1 MSHFSQRN
9 GQTVQRSNIHSAI
22 LKIAIP
28 SILAN
33 ITIPLV
39 GLVDMIIA
47 GHISSAWAIGG
58 IAVGTMLFDMLYGCF
73 GFLRVSTAGLTA
85 QAYGADNPDECGRLF
100 VRSSAL
106 ALAGA
111 MLIWLLQI
119 VYLEAVLAVM
129 PCSQEVAEF
138 ARTYY
143 NIRIWAAP
151 ATLMIMTCKGWFIGM
166 QDGVRAMVTDLV
178 VNGVNMLASYL
189 LAVHTSLGV
198 AGVAYGTLIAQWT
211 GLITA
216 LAMIAVRYRA
226 NFQLSTF
233 RLLSTLNF
241 QHSTNKRFFRLN
253 ADLFVRSLCF
263 IVVYVG
269 WTVISSSYG
278 DVELAASALMMK
290 LFMLFSFFI
299 DGFAFAGEALVG
311 KAIGEQQSAVSGQQS
326 EVGTQFS
333 TFDIRLSTIIRALFA
348 WGTGVGLFFSLLYLL
363 FPEALFSSLTTDREV
378 VDTMHHYLGWL
389 VAMPIVSM
397 LAFMWDGIY
406 VGATRGK
413 EIRNA
418 MLWAAFAFAV
428 TYFLLSTINGQF
440 SAIIGM
446 HALYAAY
453 FAHLAARVIYLTA
466 KFK

>member
-1 MSHFSQRN
+1 M
-9 GQTVQRSNIHSAI
+9 
-22 LKIAIP
+22 
-28 SILAN
+28 
-33 ITIPLV
+33 
-39 GLVDMIIA
+39 
-47 GHISSAWAIGG
+47 
-58 IAVGTMLFDMLYGCF
+58 
-73 GFLRVSTAGLTA
+73 
-85 QAYGADNPDECGRLF
+85 
-100 VRSSAL
+100 RSSAL
-106 ALAGA
+106 AVSGA
-111 MLIWLLQI
+111 LLIWLLQW

-129 PCSQEVAEF
+129 PCSEEVAEF

-216 LAMIAVRYRA
+216 LAMIAVRYK
-226 NFQLSTF
+226 
-233 RLLSTLNF
+233 LNF
-241 QHSTNKRFFRLN
+241 QIFKSSNFQIFKFDTRFVKLN

-311 KAIGEQQSAVSGQQS
+311 KAIGEQQSEVRNQKS
-326 EVGTQFS
+326 EGSNQLS
-333 TFDIRLSTIIRALFA
+333 TFDFRLSTIIKALFA
-348 WGTGVGLFFSLLYLL
+348 WGTGVGLLFSLLYLL

-378 VDTMHHYLGWL
+378 VATMHHYLGWL

-428 TYFLLSTINGQF
+428 TYFLLSTFDFRLSTN
-440 SAIIGM
+440 IGT

>member
-9 GQTVQRSNIHSAI
+9 GLTVQRSNIHSAI
-22 LKIAIP
+22 LKIAVP

-106 ALAGA
+106 AVSGA
-111 MLIWLLQI
+111 LLIWLLQW
-119 VYLEAVLAVM
+119 VYLEVVLAVM
-129 PCSQEVAEF
+129 PCSEEVAEF

-166 QDGVRAMVTDLV
+166 QDGVRAMVIDLV

-216 LAMIAVRYRA
+216 LAMIAVRYK
-226 NFQLSTF
+226 
-233 RLLSTLNF
+233 LNF
-241 QHSTNKRFFRLN
+241 QIFKSSNFQIFKFDTRFVKLN

-269 WTVISSSYG
+269 WTFICSSYG

-311 KAIGEQQSAVSGQQS
+311 KAIGE
-326 EVGTQFS
+326 VGCDRLRTQPCGAESSNFQIFKS
-333 TFDIRLSTIIRALFA
+333 SNNPLIRILFA
-348 WGTGVGLFFSLLYLL
+348 WGTGVGLLFSLLYLL
-363 FPEALFSSLTTDREV
+363 FPEALFSSLTSDSEV
-378 VDTMHHYLGWL
+378 VATMYHYLGWL

-428 TYFLLSTINGQF
+428 TYFLLSTFDFRLSTN
-440 SAIIGM
+440 IGM
-446 HALYAAY
+446 HSLYAAY
-453 FAHLAARVIYLTA
+453 FAHLAARVIYLTV
-466 KFK
+466 KFR

>member
-1 MSHFSQRN
+1 MTFDIRLHKS
-9 GQTVQRSNIHSAI
+9 I
-22 LKIAIP
+22 LKIAVP

-166 QDGVRAMVTDLV
+166 QDGVRAMVVDLV

-241 QHSTNKRFFRLN
+241 QHSTNNRFFRLN

>member
-1 MSHFSQRN
+1 
-9 GQTVQRSNIHSAI
+9 
-22 LKIAIP
+22 
-28 SILAN
+28 
-33 ITIPLV
+33 
-39 GLVDMIIA
+39 
-47 GHISSAWAIGG
+47 
-58 IAVGTMLFDMLYGCF
+58 
-73 GFLRVSTAGLTA
+73 
-85 QAYGADNPDECGRLF
+85 
-100 VRSSAL
+100 
-106 ALAGA
+106 
-111 MLIWLLQI
+111 
-119 VYLEAVLAVM
+119 
-129 PCSQEVAEF
+129 
-138 ARTYY
+138 
-143 NIRIWAAP
+143 
-151 ATLMIMTCKGWFIGM
+151 
-166 QDGVRAMVTDLV
+166 
-178 VNGVNMLASYL
+178 
-189 LAVHTSLGV
+189 
-198 AGVAYGTLIAQWT
+198 
-211 GLITA
+211 
-216 LAMIAVRYRA
+216 
-226 NFQLSTF
+226 
-233 RLLSTLNF
+233 
-241 QHSTNKRFFRLN
+241 
-253 ADLFVRSLCF
+253 
-263 IVVYVG
+263 
-269 WTVISSSYG
+269 
-278 DVELAASALMMK
+278 MMK